1 MFSRYEES
9 LFLVKRDGN
18 MYYNE
23 LDTKVKLTKRR
34 VKGKSHFPLLR
45 FENINNR
52 CIM

>member
-34 VKGKSHFPLLR
+34 VKGKSHFTLLHLKHQ
-45 FENINNR
+45 
-52 CIM
+52 